1 MTKEVKIPM
10 IVGIILYAAAL
21 LIDLIAVFAQEAVFD
36 FMGASNLRLDSLFFP
51 YITVCQIIDMAM
63 FIAFYLVMLT
73 YKGSERRVVG
83 IVMIVVY
90 CVTNAAMPY
99 IEIPVN
105 QVIAG
110 FQGADGVSAS
120 ATLKNFISISTSL
133 FVIVSTVFV
142 LIAIGRYGIIKKE
155 NNAEMLQY
163 NENERTKE
171 ND

>member
-1 MTKEVKIPM
+1 
-10 IVGIILYAAAL
+10 
-21 LIDLIAVFAQEAVFD
+21 
-36 FMGASNLRLDSLFFP
+36 
-51 YITVCQIIDMAM
+51 M

-120 ATLKNFISISTSL
+120 ASLKNFISISTSL